1 MTIIKNDTL
10 RDIRFIGWYK
20 HIIFDRIKKIYV
32 GNHKKMS
39 VVKGLGFFKHNGK
52 KVAISSDEWVKV
64 TDGDYDAKYGVKS

>member
-39 VVKGLGFFKHNGK
+39 VVKGLGFFKLNGK
-52 KVAISSDEWVKV
+52 KVAISSD
-64 TDGDYDAKYGVKS
+64 